1 MQRAFLQRKDTAQRG
16 TQLFGPFLI
25 QGWQWRQAVPS
36 RKGTNLTTTGGF
48 NQSHL
53 QDPLVCFFAAK
64 LLVTGESYFQTE
76 STDNQMY
83 HGPMVSLSELPNM
96 LLELDV
102 KGIFIKLLLLH

>member
-1 MQRAFLQRKDTAQRG
+1 MEAG
-16 TQLFGPFLI
+16 SPTQEGHQPHNNGRLY
-25 QGWQWRQAVPS
+25 
-36 RKGTNLTTTGGF
+36 
-48 NQSHL
+48 QSHL

-64 LLVTGESYFQTE
+64 LLFTGESYLQIE

-83 HGPMVSLSELPNM
+83 RGPMVSLSELPNM